1 MTITPEVIIAIMFAI
16 AGYVGTIWQGY
27 KAKNYKAIAEAG
39 CALVSEIID
48 FFDPDLPEANVAPV
62 AVKERF
68 GATVP
73 LVAST
78 GLSIG
83 DVTVVG
89 MYKSWV
95 KYERLKQVYLTTIK
109 AGDNISVILESARAG
124 SAIIGLKIDGEVYD
138 MKGFNVR
145 DDMIRPVGSTAHED
159 KYRMWYVMKV
169 PGNLAAGE
177 HTFSIVEGYD
187 VPDIDYKDQVCWFEE
202 SAPVQV
208 QVVASAGI
216 VERTILST

>member
-1 MTITPEVIIAIMFAI
+1 MTITPEVIIAIVFAI

-27 KAKNYKAIAEAG
+27 KARDYKAAAEAG
-39 CALVSEIID
+39 GALVSEIID
-48 FFDPDLPEANVAPV
+48 FFDPDLPESNIAPAEV
-62 AVKERF
+62 EERF
-68 GATVP
+68 GSTVP

-78 GLSIG
+78 GLSVG

-89 MYKSWV
+89 IYKSWV
-95 KYERLKQVYLTTIK
+95 KYEKPKQIPLTSIA
-109 AGDNISVILESARAG
+109 AGENVSVILESVRAG